1 MKRLAWTACMAAL
14 LFGVAQ
20 GAPTVEIA
28 AGEALSEAAWPV
40 VYAEGP
46 RPLNFE
52 IVRDATGVWL
62 QAYNGTTVLVR

>member
-1 MKRLAWTACMAAL
+1 MKRLAWAACVAAL

-28 AGEALSEAAWPV
+28 AGETLSEAAWPV

-52 IVRDATGVWL
+52 IVRDSTGVWL
-62 QAYNGTTVLVR
+62 HAFNGTTVIVR

>member
-1 MKRLAWTACMAAL
+1 MKKSVYAACAAAL

-52 IVRDATGVWL
+52 IVRDATGAWL
-62 QAYNGTTVLVR
+62 HAFNETTMIVR